1 MKANQDMT
9 ETVAYINRSLQDLY
23 PKGEVQSFTRLIM
36 EHVCRLQPY
45 QLLMGGGR
53 HLSDT
58 EKHEIHLIVER
69 LKQFEP
75 IQYILGE
82 TSFCGL
88 KFRVNPSVLIP
99 RPETEELIECILND
113 YDGRKMRILDIG
125 TGSGCIAISVAHF
138 LPTIE
143 VIAVDISEEA
153 IQTAEENAR
162 INNAFVSFIQA
173 DILYP
178 DIDIPGTFD
187 IIVSNPPYVKENE
200 QIGMEKNVLQYEPRL
215 ALFVPDNDPLL
226 FYRAIA
232 RLAKQKLNV
241 GGALYFEINAMLGKE
256 TVQTLKEEEFTNVEL
271 IRDLSGKDRIIK
283 AQI

>member
-1 MKANQDMT
+1 MT
-9 ETVAYINRSLQDLY
+9 ETVAYINLSLQDLY
-23 PKGEVQSFTRLIM
+23 PKGEIRSFTRLIM
-36 EHVCRLQPY
+36 EHVCCLQPY
-45 QLLMGGGR
+45 QLLMDGSR
-53 HLSDT
+53 HLSDA

-88 KFRVNPSVLIP
+88 KFRINPSVLIP

-138 LPTIE
+138 LPTTE
-143 VIAVDISEEA
+143 VIAVDISGEA

-162 INNAFVSFIQA
+162 INNASVSFIQA
-173 DILYP
+173 DILYS
-178 DIDIPGTFD
+178 DVDIPGTFD

-200 QIGMEKNVLQYEPRL
+200 QIGMERNVLLYEPRL

-232 RLAKQKLNV
+232 RLAKQKLNT

-256 TVQTLKEEEFTNVEL
+256 TVQALKEEGFTNVEL

>member
-1 MKANQDMT
+1 MT
-9 ETVAYINRSLQDLY
+9 ETVAYINLSLQDLY
-23 PKGEVQSFTRLIM
+23 PKGEIRSFTRLIM
-36 EHVCRLQPY
+36 EHVCCLQPY
-45 QLLMGGGR
+45 QLLMDGSR
-53 HLSDT
+53 HLSDA
-58 EKHEIHLIVER
+58 EKHEIRLTVER

-88 KFRVNPSVLIP
+88 KFRINPSVLIP

-138 LPTIE
+138 LPTTE
-143 VIAVDISEEA
+143 VIAVDISGEA

-162 INNAFVSFIQA
+162 INNASVSFIQA
-173 DILYP
+173 DILYS
-178 DIDIPGTFD
+178 DVDIPGTFD

-200 QIGMEKNVLQYEPRL
+200 QIGMERNVLLYEPRL

-232 RLAKQKLNV
+232 RLAKQKLNT

-256 TVQTLKEEEFTNVEL
+256 TVQALKEEGFTNVEL